1 MSCVSDFMSNY
12 KGFNL
17 DTSDRLKIIR
27 GTMTQNE
34 FADSIGV
41 HKNSLGRYERGDS
54 EPDLRVAITI
64 CTKFG
69 ISPEWLMFGTGPM
82 CPSDAASNP
91 QQTIEQPSVPTKAAG
106 PCPRCERMEVKL
118 EKVELQR
125 DELAQENRQLWKE
138 NGELRERC
146 ATLEERQKQCCP
158 AEYHPKKANIPSSDP
173 LHIR

>member
-1 MSCVSDFMSNY
+1 MKDINI
-12 KGFNL
+12 
-17 DTSDRLKIIR
+17 RLKTIR
-27 GTMTQNE
+27 GNKTQSRFSTE
-34 FADSIGV
+34 IGIPLTT
-41 HKNSLGRYERGDS
+41 LGRYERG
-54 EPDLRVAITI
+54 ENFPDIEFIYNIAK
-64 CTKFG
+64 KFN
-69 ISPEWLMFGTGPM
+69 ISLEWLISGIGPM
-82 CPSDAASNP
+82 RADG
-91 QQTIEQPSVPTKAAG
+91 TISETQIIPEQPTIPAKTANQ
-106 PCPRCERMEVKL
+106 CPRCERVEAKL

>member
-1 MSCVSDFMSNY
+1 MSTIAERLQILRGDKSRRSFADFLGIPPSTLKNY
-12 KGFNL
+12 EQG
-17 DTSDRLKIIR
+17 DTSPPLETLELVCEKMFISRRWLL
-27 GTMTQNE
+27 
-34 FADSIGV
+34 
-41 HKNSLGRYERGDS
+41 LGEG
-54 EPDLRVAITI
+54 
-64 CTKFG
+64 
-69 ISPEWLMFGTGPM
+69 LMR
-82 CPSDAASNP
+82 PSDAASDTP
-91 QQTIEQPSVPTKAAG
+91 QTTEQPAVPTKAAG
-106 PCPRCERMEVKL
+106 PCPRCERMEAKL